1 MYHNHSQFPG
11 SPHLRVWEQASTVF
25 SCDSHHGNWQE
36 TLLELCPGLMER
48 ELAEL
53 VAKIQDQDAQVDY
66 VGFLSMFSRP
76 HETYRTGNNMR
87 RLLAG
92 QKPKDAIADTSPP
105 LILAARPPSGLPGVK
120 AQLQK
125 QVRGLLV

>member
-1 MYHNHSQFPG
+1 
-11 SPHLRVWEQASTVF
+11 
-25 SCDSHHGNWQE
+25 
-36 TLLELCPGLMER
+36 MER

-53 VAKIQDQDAQVDY
+53 IAKIQDQDAQVDY
-66 VGFLSMFSRP
+66 VSFLSMFTRP

-105 LILAARPPSGLPGVK
+105 LILAAQPPSGLPGVK

-125 QVRGLLV
+125 QVGCMIMQSVNLLFRIAHSQVLLGMRLSSLQL

>member
-1 MYHNHSQFPG
+1 
-11 SPHLRVWEQASTVF
+11 
-25 SCDSHHGNWQE
+25 
-36 TLLELCPGLMER
+36 MER
-48 ELAEL
+48 ELAEFI
-53 VAKIQDQDAQVDY
+53 AKIQDQDAQVDY
-66 VGFLSMFSRP
+66 VSFLSMFTRP

-105 LILAARPPSGLPGVK
+105 LILAAQPPSGLPGVK

-125 QVRGLLV
+125 QVEGMIMQSVNLSF

>member
-1 MYHNHSQFPG
+1 
-11 SPHLRVWEQASTVF
+11 
-25 SCDSHHGNWQE
+25 
-36 TLLELCPGLMER
+36 MER

-53 VAKIQDQDAQVDY
+53 IAKIQDQDAQVDY
-66 VGFLSMFSRP
+66 VSFLSMFTRP

-105 LILAARPPSGLPGVK
+105 LILAAQPPSGLPGVK

-125 QVRGLLV
+125 QVGCMIMQSVNLLFRIARSQVLLGTRLSSPRLKLKKDVL